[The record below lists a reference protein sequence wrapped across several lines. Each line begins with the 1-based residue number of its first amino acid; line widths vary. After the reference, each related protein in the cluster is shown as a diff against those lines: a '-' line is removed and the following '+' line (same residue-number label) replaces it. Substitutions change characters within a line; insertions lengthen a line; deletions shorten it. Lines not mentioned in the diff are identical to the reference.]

1 MSQKSKVQMIQPD
14 AYPQMV
20 NKAQAAL
27 MGRELR
33 SPQAAAA
40 AGRVIDNSGEKL
52 RAAINSYVAELEES
66 GSDLQLVSDRAHE
79 IRGFAETAGM
89 LCTGRIADGLC
100 RYFEET
106 GKKGAT
112 PDAEVVALHV
122 SSIIR
127 TARDPDS
134 EKQMSDLVARELA
147 VLVAHKLAEGLKNS

>member
-20 NKAQAAL
+20 NRAQAAL

-33 SPQAAAA
+33 SPQAATA
-40 AGRVIDNSGEKL
+40 AGRVIDHSGEKL

-100 RYFEET
+100 RYF
-106 GKKGAT
+106 
-112 PDAEVVALHV
+112 
-122 SSIIR
+122 
-127 TARDPDS
+127 
-134 EKQMSDLVARELA
+134 
-147 VLVAHKLAEGLKNS
+147 

>member
-40 AGRVIDNSGEKL
+40 AGRVIDNSGERL

-89 LCTGRIADGLC
+89 LCAGRIADGLC

-106 GKKGAT
+106 GKNGAA

-134 EKQMSDLVARELA
+134 EKQLSDLVARELA